1 MTPLQ
6 KPAGLDP
13 LVLLKERENRL
24 VTRISHRIDELT
36 GLPATMAE
44 DVRLRSQI
52 ELRALRLL
60 NFQRQLRREVSL
72 NPGRHTMRS
81 GRSVTRCPFPHKSS
95 VGGRRGVRAC
105 RYPVFSFSMAFNSSW
120 LYMHMHFITFQY
132 R

>member
-24 VTRISHRIDELT
+24 VTRISHRIDELS

-52 ELRALRLL
+52 EPRALRLL
-60 NFQRQLRREVSL
+60 NFQRQLRREVRTA
-72 NPGRHTMRS
+72 GGGDDR
-81 GRSVTRCPFPHKSS
+81 GIV
-95 VGGRRGVRAC
+95 VGA
-105 RYPVFSFSMAFNSSW
+105 ALW
-120 LYMHMHFITFQY
+120 
-132 R
+132 